1 MTTGD
6 AATSSALTLDLLAL
20 FQEIHAKG
28 SISAAAR
35 SLGMSPSLATRKL
48 AAMERSMNTTLF
60 QRTTRRMRLT
70 EGGQVL
76 LDWAQRTTDG
86 YAQVEESLA
95 GLRGEAAGVVRIAI
109 SDHASATF
117 LAPFLQDFAPRF
129 PKIRFTIATTD
140 RLVNLVE
147 NGFDLA
153 LHTGLVPDSGLI
165 GMKLHAVHRI
175 LCAAPDYLARRGTPR
190 VPAELSAHDCLAHA
204 PTEAV
209 AWFFRHDGQLL
220 RQAIHP
226 RISVDS
232 YVTLA
237 ELARRGLGI
246 VRVSRNVVREDLKA
260 ARLVQLLADYA
271 CAYPRGDEPAVWMLY
286 PERRLP
292 RRSRVVI
299 EEFGLYMKR
308 ALAA

>member
-1 MTTGD
+1 MTDTP
-6 AATSSALTLDLLAL
+6 ASSALTLDLLEL
-20 FQEIHAKG
+20 FQTIHARG

-35 SLGMSPSLATRKL
+35 SLGISASLATRKL
-48 AAMERSMNTTLF
+48 AAMERSLNTTLF

-76 LDWAQRTTDG
+76 LEWAQRTTDG
-86 YAQVEESLA
+86 YAEVAESLA
-95 GLRGEAAGVVRIAI
+95 GLRGEAAGIVRIAI

-117 LAPFLQDFAPRF
+117 LAPFLQEFAPRF

-153 LHTGLVPDSGLI
+153 LHTGFVPDSGLI
-165 GMKLHAVHRI
+165 GVKLHSVHRVI
-175 LCAAPDYLARRGTPR
+175 CAAPDYLSRRGTPC
-190 VPAELSAHDCLAHA
+190 ALAQLSAHDCLAHA
-204 PTEAV
+204 PTEAGV
-209 AWFFRHDGQLL
+209 WFFRHDGQLL
-220 RQAIHP
+220 RQAVNP
-226 RISVDS
+226 RITVDS

-260 ARLVQLLADYA
+260 ARLVQLLEDYE
-271 CAYPRGDEPAVWMLY
+271 CAYPEGDEPAVWMLY

-292 RRSRVVI
+292 HRARVFI

-308 ALAA
+308 ALAG